1 MEFMRK
7 TELPFNWIKGFCK
20 LNSFIVASLFIS
32 MSQNTAAETLTGVD
46 VPILAQSQKGAVIK
60 GTVVDER
67 GEAVIGANVT
77 VKSDPKVGVITDMD
91 GNFTID
97 VPVGTVLQISYI
109 GYTPQDIVAKSGAPI
124 KVKMVEDTQTLSE
137 VVVVGYGSMDKKEL
151 TSAVVS
157 VKSKDFLQG
166 AANNAMQMIDGKVPG
181 VTLSGYGASDPSR
194 DPMSSL
200 QVRGAGSLD
209 AGNGPL
215 IVIDGMPGGDLRN
228 VANQDIESITVLKD
242 GSAAAIYGSR
252 AANGVVI
259 VQTKKGGNGKVS
271 ITYDGYIEHDFIA
284 NKPDLLSADE
294 FLEHGI
300 DKDWGARTDWYDE
313 LIRKNNFGQNHYLAL
328 SGGCENTQFRVST
341 NYKKKDAIDIAT
353 AREEYG
359 IRAGFQ
365 QKTLE
370 GLLEVGGNISYRI
383 TNDNYLRMN
392 DDYSNSYGAFS
403 QAVKL
408 NPTIPVMDP
417 DDPTRY
423 NILKGYDTYN
433 PIGDIMD
440 CINDAK
446 NEFSV
451 IDFNIKLNIL
461 PNLNTELKLARQ
473 SRNANA
479 QQYYNKYH
487 RDSFDNMRSGRAR
500 LKSENWT
507 DWTLEWIGNWFAT
520 FGKNNVKVMG
530 GYSYQEFNNQGFW
543 AENMNFPSDAP
554 LYNNLETGSWLKLGK
569 AGMDSW
575 KSKEKAIAFLGR
587 VNYSYDDTY
596 LASASL
602 RYEGNSKFGKDNK
615 WGFFPAASAAWR
627 FSNLDALKSIS
638 AINDLK
644 LRASYGVTGRSGFP
658 RYKAQ
663 AIYKGFGR
671 YQNDMGEWIQV
682 YGPDNNPNFNLK
694 WEKQISWNF
703 GVDYALFDNR
713 LSGSLDYFIRDGR
726 DVISDYD
733 APVPPFL
740 HQNLYTNV
748 ATTRSNGVE
757 LNVQWQAVKT
767 KDFSYETNVTASYTQ
782 SKLVK
787 FSNGTF
793 TKGYMDR
800 YNLPSPGNPG
810 PAQRLQD
817 GVEIGSFYGTRYA
830 GVDES
835 GNLLIWK
842 EAVVGGE
849 TKLAKDKNDKDKAF
863 IGTGM
868 PKWDLSWGHTFT
880 YKEFDLSLFFRGKFD
895 YEILNLYQM
904 YYGLQAQ
911 PNVNLLKDAFERN
924 GHIKSEKEMCDY
936 FLENGNYFK
945 LDNIT
950 VGWNPKLDTKW
961 ISNLRVYATL
971 KNVFTMTKYSGLDPA
986 NIQSTGLEPGI
997 GRLDVYP
1004 SARSFS
1010 FGLQIT
1016 Y

>member
-1 MEFMRK
+1 
-7 TELPFNWIKGFCK
+7 
-20 LNSFIVASLFIS
+20 
-32 MSQNTAAETLTGVD
+32 
-46 VPILAQSQKGAVIK
+46 
-60 GTVVDER
+60 
-67 GEAVIGANVT
+67 
-77 VKSDPKVGVITDMD
+77 
-91 GNFTID
+91 
-97 VPVGTVLQISYI
+97 
-109 GYTPQDIVAKSGAPI
+109 
-124 KVKMVEDTQTLSE
+124 
-137 VVVVGYGSMDKKEL
+137 
-151 TSAVVS
+151 
-157 VKSKDFLQG
+157 
-166 AANNAMQMIDGKVPG
+166 
-181 VTLSGYGASDPSR
+181 
-194 DPMSSL
+194 
-200 QVRGAGSLD
+200 
-209 AGNGPL
+209 
-215 IVIDGMPGGDLRN
+215 
-228 VANQDIESITVLKD
+228 
-242 GSAAAIYGSR
+242 
-252 AANGVVI
+252 
-259 VQTKKGGNGKVS
+259 
-271 ITYDGYIEHDFIA
+271 
-284 NKPDLLSADE
+284 
-294 FLEHGI
+294 
-300 DKDWGARTDWYDE
+300 
-313 LIRKNNFGQNHYLAL
+313 
-328 SGGCENTQFRVST
+328 
-341 NYKKKDAIDIAT
+341 
-353 AREEYG
+353 
-359 IRAGFQ
+359 
-365 QKTLE
+365 
-370 GLLEVGGNISYRI
+370 
-383 TNDNYLRMN
+383 
-392 DDYSNSYGAFS
+392 
-403 QAVKL
+403 
-408 NPTIPVMDP
+408 
-417 DDPTRY
+417 
-423 NILKGYDTYN
+423 
-433 PIGDIMD
+433 
-440 CINDAK
+440 
-446 NEFSV
+446 
-451 IDFNIKLNIL
+451 
-461 PNLNTELKLARQ
+461 
-473 SRNANA
+473 
-479 QQYYNKYH
+479 
-487 RDSFDNMRSGRAR
+487 
-500 LKSENWT
+500 
-507 DWTLEWIGNWFAT
+507 
-520 FGKNNVKVMG
+520 MG

-587 VNYSYDDTY
+587 VNYSFDDTY

-627 FSNLDALKSIS
+627 FSNLDALKSVS

-800 YNLPSPGNPG
+800 YSLPSPGNPG

-842 EAVVGGE
+842 DAVVGGE

-868 PKWDLSWGHTFT
+868 PKWDVSWGHTFT

-911 PNVNLLKDAFERN
+911 PNVNLLKDAFTRN
-924 GHIKSEKEMCDY
+924 GHIMSEKEMCDY

-950 VGWNPKLDTKW
+950 LGWNPKLNTKW
-961 ISNLRVYATL
+961 ISNLRVYATM
-971 KNVFTMTKYSGLDPA
+971 KNVFTITKYSGLDPA

-1004 SARSFS
+1004 STRNFS
-1010 FGLQIT
+1010 FGVQIT